1 MATRGAPKATAAMC
15 CLTLGHLEILLPADA
30 GLKVV
35 QLMRGA
41 LCCGRDYDSNMNRVY
56 VLRDELD
63 VEYINVRPGQVR
75 AAAPPAEDPDTPST
89 VLRLGRELMKLP
101 RP

>member
-1 MATRGAPKATAAMC
+1 MC

-35 QLMRGA
+35 QLLRGA
-41 LCCGRDYDSNMNRVY
+41 MRCDSNYDRGMSRHY

-63 VEYINVRPGQVR
+63 VEYIAVRAGQVR
-75 AAAPPAEDPDTPST
+75 APTREPDADSPI
-89 VLRLGRELMKLP
+89 LRLGHEPLKLP
-101 RP
+101 RA